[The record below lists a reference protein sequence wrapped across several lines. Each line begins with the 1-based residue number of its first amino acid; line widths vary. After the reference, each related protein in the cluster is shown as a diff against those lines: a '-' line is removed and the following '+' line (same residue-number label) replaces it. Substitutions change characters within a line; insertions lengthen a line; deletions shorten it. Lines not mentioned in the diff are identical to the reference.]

1 MAVAMPQYYIGV
13 RGTGQKQVLYHYKSQ
28 MSNAGEQ
35 DRTERGGGGE
45 GEDAVTPVRP
55 SDTVVTS
62 WPISPVSNSNST
74 TTLNENS
81 SLTANE
87 EEFDTYFADEKIQIP
102 KTENKI
108 FSFRKFWAFTGPGF
122 LMSIAYLDPG
132 NIESDLQSGAAANY
146 QLLWVLMWATI
157 LGLIMQRLSA
167 RLGVVTGL
175 HLAEV
180 CYRQYPKI
188 PRILVWIMVEI
199 AIIGSDMQEVIGTSI
214 ALYLLSNKAIP
225 LWGGVLITIA
235 DTFTFLLLDRY
246 GLRKLEAFFGF
257 LIAVMAVTFGY
268 EYGVAKPDQ
277 VKVIEGLII
286 PRCQGCNS
294 AALLQAVGIV
304 GAVIMPH
311 NLYLHSALVKSRDV
325 DRRKKDEVREAN
337 KYFFIEAI
345 VALFVSFLI
354 NVFVVSVFASGLYG
368 KTNQQVHDSCIAA
381 NSTHSDIF
389 PENDDLVD
397 ADLYKA
403 GVFLGCTFGVAC
415 MYIWAVG
422 ILAAGQS
429 STMTG
434 TYVGQFAME
443 GFLNLR
449 WKRWQRVLLTRT
461 IAILPTFFI
470 AFYEDIN
477 DLTGMNDM
485 LNAIMSLQLPFALI
499 PTITFTSSERIMG
512 EFKNG
517 LFTKILASL
526 FSLVVILINLWF
538 VISFL
543 TVALTG
549 AWWQYVLVVIV
560 GLFYISLV
568 IYLVLFLLVAYGF
581 NLCCM
586 IPLSGLTGMEE
597 NGPSLQPSFEGSYP
611 SI

>member
-1 MAVAMPQYYIGV
+1 
-13 RGTGQKQVLYHYKSQ
+13 
-28 MSNAGEQ
+28 MSNIDEQ
-35 DRTERGGGGE
+35 NRTERGGGGE
-45 GEDAVTPVRP
+45 DGAAPVRP

-74 TTLNENS
+74 ATLNENT

-87 EEFDTYFADEKIQIP
+87 EEFDTYFADERIEIP
-102 KTENKI
+102 KSENKI

-157 LGLIMQRLSA
+157 LGLVMQRLSA

-175 HLAEV
+175 HLAEI

-188 PRILVWIMVEI
+188 PRVLVWIMVEI
-199 AIIGSDMQEVIGTSI
+199 AIIGSDMQEVIGTAI

-225 LWGGVLITIA
+225 LWGGVLITVV

-257 LIAVMAVTFGY
+257 LISVMAVTFGY

-325 DRRKKDEVREAN
+325 DRRKKEEVSEAN
-337 KYFFIEAI
+337 KYFFIEAV

-368 KTNQQVHDSCIAA
+368 KTNQQVHNACVAV

-415 MYIWAVG
+415 MYIWAIG

-461 IAILPTFFI
+461 VAILPTFFI
-470 AFYEDIN
+470 AFYENIN

-517 LFTKILASL
+517 IFTKILASL
-526 FSLVVILINLWF
+526 LSLVVIIINLWF

-543 TVALTG
+543 DATLTG
-549 AWWQYVLVVIV
+549 AWWQYVLVVIA

-568 IYLVLFLLVAYGF
+568 TYLVLFLLVAFGF
-581 NLCCM
+581 NLCCT
-586 IPLSGLTGMEE
+586 IPLSGLTGMDE
-597 NGPSLQPSFEGSYP
+597 NGPSLQPNFEGSYP

>member
-1 MAVAMPQYYIGV
+1 
-13 RGTGQKQVLYHYKSQ
+13 
-28 MSNAGEQ
+28 MSNIDEQ
-35 DRTERGGGGE
+35 NRTERGGGGE
-45 GEDAVTPVRP
+45 DGATPVRP

-74 TTLNENS
+74 ATLNENT

-87 EEFDTYFADEKIQIP
+87 EEFDTYFADERIEIP
-102 KTENKI
+102 KSENKI

-157 LGLIMQRLSA
+157 LGLVMQRLSA

-175 HLAEV
+175 HLAEI

-188 PRILVWIMVEI
+188 PRVLVWIMVEI
-199 AIIGSDMQEVIGTSI
+199 AIIGSDMQEVIGTAI

-225 LWGGVLITIA
+225 LWGGVLITVV

-257 LIAVMAVTFGY
+257 LISVMAVTFGY

-325 DRRKKDEVREAN
+325 DRRKKEEVSEAN
-337 KYFFIEAI
+337 KYFFIEAV

-368 KTNQQVHDSCIAA
+368 KTNQQVHNACVAV

-415 MYIWAVG
+415 MYIWAIG

-461 IAILPTFFI
+461 VAILPTFFI
-470 AFYEDIN
+470 AFYENIN

-517 LFTKILASL
+517 IFTKILASL
-526 FSLVVILINLWF
+526 LSLVVIIINLWF

-543 TVALTG
+543 DATLTG
-549 AWWQYVLVVIV
+549 AWWQYVLVVIA

-568 IYLVLFLLVAYGF
+568 TYLVLFLLVAFGF
-581 NLCCM
+581 NLCCT
-586 IPLSGLTGMEE
+586 IPLSGLTGMDE
-597 NGPSLQPSFEGSYP
+597 NGPSLQPNFEGSYP

>member
-1 MAVAMPQYYIGV
+1 
-13 RGTGQKQVLYHYKSQ
+13 
-28 MSNAGEQ
+28 MSNIDEQ
-35 DRTERGGGGE
+35 NRTERGGGGE
-45 GEDAVTPVRP
+45 DGATPVRP

-74 TTLNENS
+74 ATLNENT

-87 EEFDTYFADEKIQIP
+87 EEFDTYFADERIEIP
-102 KTENKI
+102 KSENKI

-157 LGLIMQRLSA
+157 LGLVMQRLSA

-175 HLAEV
+175 HLAEI

-188 PRILVWIMVEI
+188 PRVLVWIMVEI
-199 AIIGSDMQEVIGTSI
+199 AIIGSDMQEVIGTAI

-225 LWGGVLITIA
+225 LWGGVLITVV

-257 LIAVMAVTFGY
+257 LISVMAVTFGY

-286 PRCQGCNS
+286 PRCQSCNS

-325 DRRKKDEVREAN
+325 DRRKKEEVSEAN
-337 KYFFIEAI
+337 KYFFIEAV

-368 KTNQQVHDSCIAA
+368 KTNQQVHNACVAV

-415 MYIWAVG
+415 MYIWAIG

-461 IAILPTFFI
+461 VAILPTFFI
-470 AFYEDIN
+470 AFYENIN

-517 LFTKILASL
+517 IFTKILASL
-526 FSLVVILINLWF
+526 LSLVVIIINLWF

-543 TVALTG
+543 DATLTG
-549 AWWQYVLVVIV
+549 AWWQYVLVVIA

-568 IYLVLFLLVAYGF
+568 TYLVLFLLVAFGF
-581 NLCCM
+581 NLCCT
-586 IPLSGLTGMEE
+586 IPLSGLTGMDE
-597 NGPSLQPSFEGSYP
+597 NGPSLQPNFEGSYP